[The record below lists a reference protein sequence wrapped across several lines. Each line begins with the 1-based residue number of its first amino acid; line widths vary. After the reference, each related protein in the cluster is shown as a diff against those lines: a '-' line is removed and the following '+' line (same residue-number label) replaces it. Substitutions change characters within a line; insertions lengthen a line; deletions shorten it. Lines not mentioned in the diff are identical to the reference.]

1 MMSFPFV
8 LMGLFIKTEDV
19 SICLFHV
26 NFSLSAGPGHICDD
40 CADAA
45 HRSHYFSVSSISRA

>member
-1 MMSFPFV
+1 MMSFLFV
-8 LMGLFIKTEDV
+8 LMELFIKTEDV

-40 CADAA
+40 CADPA
-45 HRSHYFSVSSISRA
+45 HHSHYFSVSSISRA